1 MIITEQTQEIVNA
14 VRNVSSDKVKQE
26 NLHIEVRQNV
36 DTDKEYIIIWCDE

>member
-26 NLHIEVRQNV
+26 NLHIEVSQKV
-36 DTDKEYIIIWCDE
+36 DTGKEYIIIWCDE